1 MAQTNDI
8 AETNKVD
15 GSKLSDNSQRPG
27 YEIIASKIV
36 ELVTAN
42 NLKPGDRLPT
52 ERALSE
58 QLGVSRTVIREAV
71 KVLVATGLVR
81 TQQGSG
87 LYVNKE
93 PHLFSFSTINVSMSL
108 DPQEVENL
116 FEFRLTLEASTAHYA
131 AERITPR
138 ELIALQEAL
147 MQNRRGA
154 EENWLEEFHS
164 GDAAFHIGIANA
176 TRNPFYLSAVSTIFR
191 LHDWAVNK
199 LIGGT
204 PGSLS
209 RAVDEH
215 EAILKALQ
223 RGLPVEAEQ
232 TMREHIET
240 TRRNYQEE
248 VRRRLSVDV
257 QEVRKR

>member
-1 MAQTNDI
+1 MTATNDMT
-8 AETNKVD
+8 ETNGAGRLAEV
-15 GSKLSDNSQRPG
+15 GQRPG
-27 YEIIASKIV
+27 YEIMASKIV
-36 ELVTAN
+36 DIITAN

-52 ERALSE
+52 ERALSD

-71 KVLVATGLVR
+71 KVLVTTGLVR

-93 PHLFSFSTINVSMSL
+93 PRPFSFSTIDVSMSL

-116 FEFRLTLEASTAHYA
+116 IEFRLTLESSTARHA

-138 ELIALQEAL
+138 EIIALQEAL
-147 MQNRRGA
+147 AQNRRGM
-154 EENWLEEFHS
+154 EEGRLDVFHN
-164 GDAAFHIGIANA
+164 GDADFHIVIASA

-191 LHDWAVNK
+191 LQDWAVNK

-215 EAILKALQ
+215 EGILKALQ
-223 RGLPVEAEQ
+223 RGSPVEAEQ
-232 TMREHIET
+232 AMREHIET
-240 TRRNYQEE
+240 TRENYHVE
-248 VRRRLSVDV
+248 VRRRLAM
-257 QEVRKR
+257 

>member
-1 MAQTNDI
+1 MARTNDM
-8 AETNKVD
+8 AETNKTD
-15 GSKLSDNSQRPG
+15 GGRLLEHAQRPG

-52 ERALSE
+52 ERALSD

-93 PHLFSFSTINVSMSL
+93 PRLFSFSTIDVSMSL

-116 FEFRLTLEASTAHYA
+116 FEFRLTLELSTARCA

-138 ELIALQEAL
+138 ELIALQDAL
-147 MQNRRGA
+147 VQNRRGA
-154 EENWLEEFHS
+154 EENQLEAFHS
-164 GDAAFHIGIANA
+164 GDAAFHIGIASA
-176 TRNPFYLSAVSTIFR
+176 TGNPFYLSAVSTIFR
-191 LHDWAVNK
+191 LQDWAVNK
-199 LIGGT
+199 LVGGT

-209 RAVDEH
+209 RAVNEH
-215 EAILKALQ
+215 EAILKALR
-223 RGLPVEAEQ
+223 RGLPAEAEQ
-232 TMREHIET
+232 MMREHIET
-240 TRRNYQEE
+240 TRDNYQVE
-248 VRRRLSVDV
+248 VRRRLAIDM
-257 QEVRKR
+257 QEVREL

>member
-1 MAQTNDI
+1 MTQANDI
-8 AETNKVD
+8 PQTHKTDVERSPEIA
-15 GSKLSDNSQRPG
+15 QRPG
-27 YEIIASKIV
+27 YETTASKIV
-36 ELVTAN
+36 EIITAN

-93 PHLFSFSTINVSMSL
+93 PRLFSFSTIDVSMSL
-108 DPQEVENL
+108 DPQEVESL
-116 FEFRLTLEASTAHYA
+116 FEFRLTLEASTARYA

-138 ELIALQEAL
+138 EIIALQEAL
-147 MQNRRGA
+147 AQNRRGA
-154 EENWLEEFHS
+154 EEGRIEDFHG
-164 GDAAFHIGIANA
+164 GDAAFHIGIASA
-176 TRNPFYLSAVSTIFR
+176 TRNPFYPSAVSTIFR
-191 LHDWAVNK
+191 LQDWAVNK
-199 LIGGT
+199 LVGGT

-223 RGLPVEAEQ
+223 RGLPVETEQ
-232 TMREHIET
+232 LMREHIET
-240 TRRNYQEE
+240 TRSNYQIE
-248 VRRRLSVDV
+248 VRHRLAMDIP
-257 QEVRKR
+257 EKL